1 MQLKYGMVEKQLS
14 INIERSRNMSC
25 LGFVIVEE
33 QKVPSTVIVK
43 LNVDFENREKKK
55 VVRI

>member
-1 MQLKYGMVEKQLS
+1 MVEKQLS